1 MAKEFK
7 LNDVKFGLAGGIV
20 TAICV
25 VLSTI
30 AGIYGFLPDY
40 NAIIVSVYGYF
51 GYSLTWL
58 GVLLGAVYGFV
69 DGFILTWVFA
79 RIYNSMI

>member
-25 VLSTI
+25 ILSTI

-40 NAIIVSVYGYF
+40 NAVIVSVYGYF
-51 GYSLTWL
+51 G
-58 GVLLGAVYGFV
+58 
-69 DGFILTWVFA
+69 
-79 RIYNSMI
+79 